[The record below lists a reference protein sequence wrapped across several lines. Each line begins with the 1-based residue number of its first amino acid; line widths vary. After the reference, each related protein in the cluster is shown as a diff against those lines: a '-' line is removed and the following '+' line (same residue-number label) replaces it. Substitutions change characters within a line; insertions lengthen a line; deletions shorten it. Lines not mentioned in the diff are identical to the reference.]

1 MTAPTIEAPEVDE
14 ELPVEDVPAEELP
27 AAPTTMPEGA
37 KPISLPVMAIE
48 GMDTADGRWLE
59 PGGISH
65 RALPLSLLAQVRTP
79 DGGGGGHDNAY
90 IVGAITEMVR
100 RPGPEVVQKTT
111 GQPFPEGTFVWSGK
125 GWMYP
130 DVPEGKS
137 AYQMVMDRA
146 LSGNSVDLSDLVVEL
161 EYPEDSNPDDPNER
175 PSRMRMMQ
183 AVIAASTLVA
193 QPAFAD
199 AYVEVDG
206 ELMVPDGGQV
216 ITASAVSFRAI
227 GLDSHCAPCALG
239 LGLADGEE
247 DIVPGSEADPDV
259 QVEPDEKPA
268 HTGGMVALVPADPTL
283 LAVPGGDP
291 AEELH
296 MTLAYLG
303 DDVTGW
309 DGEIVAAVHQR
320 ALSITDHSLEGAPG
334 GPVEEV
340 AVGDYRGPGQ
350 MGPVTLNVFAHALF
364 NPNGGADG
372 QEPATVY
379 LFDGSEQRGTAEAI
393 QSEVVYRLR
402 ELLGELR
409 FPEQHER
416 WEPHVTAGYGVEPSA
431 LNFTGP
437 VTFDRLRVA
446 LGGNVTDYP
455 LGGGEPMVAAIA
467 PPPLPAEAFHIPEPD
482 GPQALAITEGPD
494 GRHYLSGHIAAWG
507 VCHIGFPGQCRTA
520 PRSPS
525 GYAYFHTG
533 AVLTDAGELAVGQI
547 TLDAS
552 HAELTSNA
560 QMAARHYDHTGTA
573 AADVRLT
580 DGEHGIWASGV
591 VRGTLTAEQLHRFRA
606 SAASGDWRAVR
617 GQLEMV
623 AVLSVNVPGFPVPRA
638 RVASGAPISLVAA
651 GALPANVP
659 DGQLGLN
666 RADRELLAWAREKM
680 LAERQATAL
689 AELDA
694 LVDVGALHEGA
705 LAELDEVFADWPPLV
720 DDLANWVEKAGG
732 LPKYIKRIAKH
743 LQEKGMDQSQA
754 IATAVNAAKKMCST
768 GDTNWPGSQEV
779 NAGSRAEACAAVE
792 EWEAKKAKATEE

>member
-100 RPGPEVVQKTT
+100 RPGPEVMQKTT

-239 LGLADGEE
+239 LGLADDEE
-247 DIVPGSEADPDV
+247 IVPGSEADPDV

-268 HTGGMVALVPADPTL
+268 RTDGMVALIPAEPSAY
-283 LAVPGGDP
+283 AVEGGDP

-296 MTLAYLG
+296 VTLAYLG
-303 DDVTGW
+303 EHVDQWTA
-309 DGEIVAAVHQR
+309 EQRTAVHE
-320 ALSITDHSLEGAPG
+320 AAAHLASIWTDTSAGGAPA
-334 GPVEEV
+334 VES
-340 AVGDYRGPGQ
+340 R
-350 MGPVTLNVFAHALF
+350 VFAHAQF
-364 NPNGGADG
+364 NPDGGPDG
-372 QEPATVY
+372 DKEPCAVY
-379 LFDGSEQRGTAEAI
+379 LLGDGETLAHLRMAVVDSLSQAI
-393 QSEVVYRLR
+393 GSADW
-402 ELLGELR
+402 
-409 FPEQHER
+409 PDQHEPFV
-416 WEPHVTAGYGVEPSA
+416 PHMTAGYGLDTAA
-431 LNFTGP
+431 LSFTGP
-437 VTFDRLRVA
+437 VQFDRIRVA
-446 LGGNVTDYP
+446 LGGEVTDYP
-455 LGGGEPMVAAIA
+455 FGGEPTLVAAA
-467 PPPLPAEAFHIPEPD
+467 PPPLPALAFHVPEPD

-591 VRGTLTAEQLHRFRA
+591 VRGTLTTEQLHRFRA

-651 GALPANVP
+651 GALPAGVP

>member
-14 ELPVEDVPAEELP
+14 ELPVDDPPEAELP
-27 AAPTTMPEGA
+27 EDPSAIPEGTRA
-37 KPISLPVMAIE
+37 VVLPVMVVE
-48 GMDTADGRWLE
+48 GMDTADGRYLE
-59 PGGISH
+59 PGGLSH
-65 RALPLSLLAQVRTP
+65 RALPISLLAQVRTP
-79 DGGGGGHDNAY
+79 DGGGAGHDNAH

-100 RPGPEVVQKTT
+100 RPGPEVIQKTT
-111 GQPFPEGTFVWSGK
+111 GEAFPEGTFVWSGK
-125 GWMYP
+125 GWMYT

-137 AYQMVMDRA
+137 AFQMVMDRA
-146 LSGNSVDLSDLVVEL
+146 LSGNSVDLSDLDVEF
-161 EYPEDSNPDDPNER
+161 EYAPDVDPND
-175 PSRMRMMQ
+175 PNAGWTRMRMRS
-183 AVIAASTLVA
+183 AIIAASTLVP

-227 GLDSHCAPCALG
+227 GVDQNCAPCALG
-239 LGLADGEE
+239 LGLADDEE
-247 DIVPGSEADPDV
+247 PVPGSAGDPDV
-259 QVEPDEKPA
+259 QVEPDAKPA
-268 HTGGMVALVPADPTL
+268 HTGGMVALLPADPSL
-283 LAVPGGDP
+283 LAVPGGDAP
-291 AEELH
+291 EELH

-309 DGEIVAAVHQR
+309 DGEVVAAVHQR
-320 ALSITDHSLEGAPG
+320 ALALTDHAAEGAPP

-340 AVGDYRGPGQ
+340 EVGEYRGPGQ

-364 NPNGGADG
+364 NPNGGPDG
-372 QEPATVY
+372 QDPATVY

-393 QSEVVYRLR
+393 QSEVVYRMR
-402 ELLGELR
+402 DLLGDLL

-416 WEPHVTAGYGVEPSA
+416 WEPHVTAGYGVEPTA

-455 LGGGEPMVAAIA
+455 LGGGEPMVAAVA
-467 PPPLPAEAFHIPEPD
+467 PRPLPAQAFSVPEPD
-482 GPQALAITEGPD
+482 GPTALSITEGPD
-494 GRHYLSGHIAAWG
+494 GVLYLSGHVAAWG

-520 PRSPS
+520 PRSAS

-547 TLDAS
+547 TLDAA

-580 DGEHGIWASGV
+580 DGEHGIWACGI

-638 RVASGAPISLVAA
+638 RVASGAPIALVAA
-651 GALPANVP
+651 GALAAVEST
-659 DGQLGLN
+659 GQLGLS
-666 RADRELLAWAREKM
+666 RADRELLSWARDKM
-680 LAERQATAL
+680 LAERQAVAL
-689 AELDA
+689 EEILAIPFAELQEQAQAELDA
-694 LVDVGALHEGA
+694 
-705 LAELDEVFADWPPLV
+705 VFT
-720 DDLANWVEKAGG
+720 E
-732 LPKYIKRIAKH
+732 H
-743 LQEKGMDQSQA
+743 Q
-754 IATAVNAAKKMCST
+754 
-768 GDTNWPGSQEV
+768 
-779 NAGSRAEACAAVE
+779 VE
-792 EWEAKKAKATEE
+792 E

>member
-259 QVEPDEKPA
+259 QVEPDEKPR
-268 HTGGMVALVPADPTL
+268 TDGMIALVPSDPGAY
-283 LAVPGGDP
+283 AVDGGDP

-296 MTLAYLG
+296 VTLAYLG
-303 DDVTGW
+303 EQVDKWTDESLTAVRGLAEQLASLAG
-309 DGEIVAAVHQR
+309 GESVGGD
-320 ALSITDHSLEGAPG
+320 TPPG
-334 GPVEEV
+334 M
-340 AVGDYRGPGQ
+340 AR
-350 MGPVTLNVFAHALF
+350 VFAHAQF
-364 NPNGGADG
+364 NPDGGPDGDKQPCAVYLLGDGESLKFLHEFVVEGLRGALGAD
-372 QEPATVY
+372 
-379 LFDGSEQRGTAEAI
+379 L
-393 QSEVVYRLR
+393 
-402 ELLGELR
+402 
-409 FPEQHER
+409 PEQHEPFV
-416 WEPHVTAGYGVEPSA
+416 PHMTAGYGLDVASLSA
-431 LNFTGP
+431 TGP
-437 VTFDRLRVA
+437 IQFRAVRLA
-446 LGGNVTDYP
+446 LGGEVVDYP
-455 LGGGEPMVAAIA
+455 IGGGEATLVAAA
-467 PPPLPAEAFHIPEPD
+467 PAPLPVQAFHIPEPD
-482 GPQALAITEGPD
+482 GPQALAITEGP
-494 GRHYLSGHIAAWG
+494 GGELLLSGHIAAWG

-547 TLDAS
+547 TLDAA

-651 GALPANVP
+651 GALPAGVP

-694 LVDVGALHEGA
+694 LVDVGTLHEGA

>member
-14 ELPVEDVPAEELP
+14 ELPVDDVPTEELP
-27 AAPTTMPEGA
+27 APPATMPEGA
-37 KPISLPVMAIE
+37 KPISLPVMAVE

-90 IVGAITEMVR
+90 IVGAITEMTR

-111 GQPFPEGTFVWSGK
+111 GLPFPEGTFVWSGR
-125 GWMYP
+125 GWMYT

-161 EYPEDSNPDDPNER
+161 EFPEDANPDDPNER
-175 PSRMRMMQ
+175 PSRMRMMR

-206 ELMVPDGGQV
+206 ELMVPEGGQV

-227 GLDSHCAPCALG
+227 GIDSNCAPCSLG
-239 LGLADGEE
+239 LGLADDEE
-247 DIVPGSEADPDV
+247 IVPGSEADPDV

-268 HTGGMVALVPADPTL
+268 HTGGMIALIPADPTL
-283 LAVPGGDP
+283 LAVAGGDAP
-291 AEELH
+291 EDLH

-309 DGEIVAAVHQR
+309 DGEIMAAVHER
-320 ALSITDHSLEGAPG
+320 ALRLTDRASEPAP
-334 GPVEEV
+334 EV
-340 AVGDYRGPGQ
+340 DVGDYRGPGQ
-350 MGPVTLNVFAHALF
+350 GGPITLNVFAHALF
-364 NPNGGADG
+364 NPNGGPEG

-379 LFDGSEQRGTAEAI
+379 LFDGTEQRDMAEAI
-393 QSEVVYRLR
+393 QSETVFNLR
-402 ELLGELR
+402 GLLGELL

-416 WEPHVTAGYGVEPSA
+416 WEPHVTAGYGVEPTS
-431 LNFTGP
+431 LTFTGP

-446 LGGNVTDYP
+446 LGGNITDYP
-455 LGGGEPMVAAIA
+455 LGGGQPMVAAVA
-467 PPPLPAEAFHIPEPD
+467 PAPLPAQAFRVPEPD

-494 GRHYLSGHIAAWG
+494 GRHYLSGHVATWG

-525 GYAYFHTG
+525 AYAYFHTG
-533 AVLTDAGELAVGQI
+533 AVTTDAGELAVGQI

-552 HAELTSNA
+552 HAELSSNA

-591 VRGTLTAEQLHRFRA
+591 VRGTLSAEQLHRFRA
-606 SAASGDWRAVR
+606 SAASGDWRAIH

-638 RVASGAPISLVAA
+638 RVASGAPIALVAA
-651 GALPANVP
+651 GALPAAPV
-659 DGQLGLN
+659 GQLGIS

-680 LAERQATAL
+680 LAERQADAL
-689 AELDA
+689 AELNA
-694 LVDVGALHEGA
+694 LVDVGALQEA
-705 LAELDEVFADWPPLV
+705 AVADLDEVFAQWAP
-720 DDLANWVEKAGG
+720 
-732 LPKYIKRIAKH
+732 
-743 LQEKGMDQSQA
+743 
-754 IATAVNAAKKMCST
+754 
-768 GDTNWPGSQEV
+768 
-779 NAGSRAEACAAVE
+779 E
-792 EWEAKKAKATEE
+792 EDEEE